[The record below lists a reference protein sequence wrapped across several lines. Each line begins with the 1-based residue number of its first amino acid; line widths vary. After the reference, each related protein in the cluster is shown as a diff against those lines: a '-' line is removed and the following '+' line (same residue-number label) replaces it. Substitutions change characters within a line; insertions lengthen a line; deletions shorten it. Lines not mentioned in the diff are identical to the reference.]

1 MSNTKRIECSNC
13 GERND
18 FDNQKCT
25 YCETE
30 LNKDGNKECPN
41 CGVLI
46 STNLRLC
53 KLCSA
58 LKAKSGAPGCIFA
71 LSILSFPIGI
81 VYLFIELKLGLKIII
96 ISVAIYCILVL
107 FVKFKFTQIENRYN
121 VKRKIPL

>member
-1 MSNTKRIECSNC
+1 MSETKRIECPNC

-30 LNKDGNKECPN
+30 LNKDDIKECPN

-58 LKAKSGAPGCIFA
+58 LEAKSGASGCIFA
-71 LSILSFPIGI
+71 LSILVFFIGI
-81 VYLFIELKLGLKIII
+81 VCLFVDLKLGLIII
-96 ISVAIYCILVL
+96 TISVAVYGLLVL
-107 FVKFKFTQIENRYN
+107 FVKFKFAQIESKYN
-121 VKRKIPL
+121 VKRKMPL